1 MAAWIVCQF
10 SWFLVTEGQLGE
22 DGTSEVASRRRT
34 STRLGSKVCSMISQG
49 TALGDFLVAYS
60 TLISIINPFGLAF
73 VFQQMTRGLAPSV
86 HRRLSLRV
94 ALYSFC
100 IICAS
105 ALLGSYILS
114 FFGITLPALR
124 IAGGIAVAFAGW
136 GLPPVTQASVE
147 AMAFYPI
154 TMPLTTGPGSVS
166 AAIALV
172 ASRPSDQS
180 IYRMVFQIVLVS
192 LSVSIT
198 IYLCYRWSAWLSQHM
213 GLAATRIFTRISAFL
228 LLCVGV
234 QIVITG
240 VSEVLRDVIGTLP
253 LR

>member
-1 MAAWIVCQF
+1 
-10 SWFLVTEGQLGE
+10 
-22 DGTSEVASRRRT
+22 
-34 STRLGSKVCSMISQG
+34 MISQG

-100 IICAS
+100 VICAS

-136 GLPPVTQASVE
+136 GLLTKPDADDDEAPPVTQASVE

-180 IYRMVFQIVLVS
+180 IYRIVFQIVLVS